1 MDVSLWLYQIIHF
14 SRKWNPRMYLNVQRE
29 VAIAISPL
37 AFKMPYFESVVKRN
51 SRAQVR
57 TTRRIAKNR
66 FLPIQRGDGSL
77 FSCG

>member
-37 AFKMPYFESVVKRN
+37 AFKMPYFGSVVKRN
-51 SRAQVR
+51 SRSGSRAQVR

-66 FLPIQRGDGSL
+66 FLPMTKRGW
-77 FSCG
+77 